1 MAKAKKQKQNEIT
14 FTENELNSLQELK
27 QGFERVQNQLG
38 SLQISKL
45 NLTAQLDTID
55 DETIRLESQ
64 YLALR
69 EKEQNMVNELN
80 EKYGAG
86 NLDPASGVFTPKK

>member
-1 MAKAKKQKQNEIT
+1 MTKTKTKKQKQIK
-14 FTENELNSLQELK
+14 FTENELESLQELK
-27 QGFERVQNQLG
+27 KGYELVQNQLG
-38 SLQISKL
+38 SLQINKL
-45 NLTAQLDTID
+45 NLNAQLDTID
-55 DETIRLESQ
+55 DEILRLESQ

-69 EKEQNMVNELN
+69 EKEQTMVNELN

>member
-1 MAKAKKQKQNEIT
+1 MAKTKTKKQKQIK
-14 FTENELNSLQELK
+14 FTENELESLQELK
-27 QGFERVQNQLG
+27 KGYELVQNQLG
-38 SLQISKL
+38 SLQINKL
-45 NLTAQLDTID
+45 NLNAQLDTID
-55 DETIRLESQ
+55 DEILRLESQ

-69 EKEQNMVNELN
+69 EKEQTMVNELN